1 MGDALRACPPVT
13 DPQLFSTRERL
24 ELSGPDAAAFAQA
37 QFCSDSRELA
47 PGAHQFGGWRDAKG
61 RVQNFFRIDCL
72 APDRFHLQLRG
83 GVAATMAE
91 GLRRFV
97 FRSKVKIE
105 VAADAGGDLDPALAL
120 AEIRAGIPRL
130 PLALQG
136 ELLAAWLDFERLG
149 AISYK
154 KGCYPGQEIAARMH
168 FRGGNSRRLHRVRV
182 EGAHNPTAGMLRDE
196 EGKEAGRVLQA
207 VPLDRH
213 AFEALAVLRDGFGER
228 SLQSEGEAGAAI
240 EVFSTQWTAAP

>member
-1 MGDALRACPPVT
+1 MPFEPAAPVT

-37 QFCSDSRELA
+37 QFCSDSRELV
-47 PGAHQFGGWRDAKG
+47 PGTHQFGGWLDAKG
-61 RVQNFFRIDCL
+61 RVQDFFRIDRL

-97 FRSKVKIE
+97 FRSKVKIDI
-105 VAADAGGDLDPALAL
+105 VADAGDDVDAARAL

-136 ELLAAWLDFERLG
+136 ELLTAWLDFERLG

-168 FRGGNSRRLHRVRV
+168 FRGGNSRHLHRVRV
-182 EGAHNPTAGMLRDE
+182 VGVHNPTAALLRDAE
-196 EGKEAGRVLQA
+196 EKEAGRVLQA
-207 VPLDRH
+207 VALDDH
-213 AFEALAVLRDGFGER
+213 SFEALAVLRDGFAEHALHCEEEPG
-228 SLQSEGEAGAAI
+228 SAI